1 MNQLAVDDAW
11 AFARVDEFWSHYNP
25 MTPWGKDEK
34 ETRRILVD
42 PALIEARYDDIETA
56 VTWMQSHAGDT
67 VSIDR
72 MSYHLKRLPRI
83 PGTAKDLYELT
94 ELFQVKKFLANYRG
108 ILTGLGT
115 VTAARFGIE
124 QIEEGRPT
132 GALAAFLSKG
142 GLDPE
147 TFHVSDSYDPALA
160 EIRAGIA
167 GVDAFIAT
175 GRAQA
180 EAEATGLFGV
190 SFDGRE
196 FLVVPREAALA
207 MADSGGRFSLEPY
220 DDTRYTVRI
229 LPSMNVLEAMGE
241 RERLRESEQKAEER
255 VISRISGLVRQ
266 ALPDLEIAVVAIT
279 RWDLARAGAVLSFE
293 LALTRPSIDSRTMV
307 FDDARFVPCQ
317 DECARFGMVYAPLS
331 ARFDSQ
337 AIVLFGSNMG
347 GKTVVLQTVLFFQLV
362 AQAGLFVPAGAFR
375 THVYER
381 IEYVGER
388 SGERLEGLSGFGLEV
403 WRLGKVREAGSASLV
418 AFDELARTTGSHEAE
433 ALLSAVVEAYAEPVG
448 GVCKSAHVRA
458 FFATHFRGVARI
470 PGAEYRKMRGL
481 DRKAVEAAQAV
492 VASRPLAERLSGI
505 NHCMKYEVIEDD
517 GLVAD
522 SDALAIASLLG
533 LDKSIVERAQWFMNR
548 GSFKTQEVLKELP

>member
-1 MNQLAVDDAW
+1 LKTFAVDGAW

-25 MTPWGKDEK
+25 LTPWGKDDK

-42 PALIEARYDDIETA
+42 PALIEARYDDIEVA
-56 VTWMQSHAGDT
+56 VTWLQNHADDP

-83 PGTAKDLYELT
+83 PGTAKDLYELA

-115 VTAARFGIE
+115 ETAARFGME
-124 QIEEGRPT
+124 QIEDGRPT
-132 GALAAFLSKG
+132 GGLAAMLSRG
-142 GLDPE
+142 GSDPE
-147 TFHVSDSYDPALA
+147 TFHLSDSYDPELGRVRASIA
-160 EIRAGIA
+160 EVDTLIAAGK
-167 GVDAFIAT
+167 
-175 GRAQA
+175 AQA
-180 EAEATGLFGV
+180 EAEAAELFGV

-196 FLVVPREAALA
+196 FLVVPRESALA

-229 LPSMNVLEAMGE
+229 MPSMNVLEAMGR
-241 RERLRESEQKAEER
+241 RERLRESEQQVEDR
-255 VISRISGLVRQ
+255 IISMISVLVRQ
-266 ALPDLEIAVVAIT
+266 ALPDLAIAVEAVT
-279 RWDLARAGAVLSFE
+279 RWDLARAGAVLSRE
-293 LALTRPSIDSRTMV
+293 LALTRPRIDSEVMV
-307 FDDARFVPCQ
+307 LDDARFVPCQ
-317 DECARFGMVYAPLS
+317 EECARLGMEYTPLS
-331 ARFDSQ
+331 VRFDSQ
-337 AIVLFGSNMG
+337 SIVLFGSNMG

-362 AQAGLFVPAGAFR
+362 AQAGLFVPASSFR
-375 THVYER
+375 TLVYER

-433 ALLSAVVEAYAEPVG
+433 ALLSAVVEAYAEPAG
-448 GVCKSAHVRA
+448 GVYKSAHDRA

-492 VASRPLAERLSGI
+492 AASRPLAERLSGI
-505 NHCMKYEVIEDD
+505 NHYMKYEVIEDD

-533 LDKSIVERAQWFMNR
+533 LDKSIVERAEWFMNR